1 MLEHRL
7 ARLES
12 VDSDLEHGKKL
23 TTKMKEPD
31 CFGKTVSMVN
41 SEEMNIFMTLQV
53 AEYVILNSSQINDDF
68 TARTQKLYC
77 SIHVCICIC
86 I

>member
-31 CFGKTVSMVN
+31 CFGKDCVN
-41 SEEMNIFMTLQV
+41 GEQ
-53 AEYVILNSSQINDDF
+53 
-68 TARTQKLYC
+68 
-77 SIHVCICIC
+77 
-86 I
+86 

>member
-1 MLEHRL
+1 
-7 ARLES
+7 
-12 VDSDLEHGKKL
+12 
-23 TTKMKEPD
+23 
-31 CFGKTVSMVN
+31 MVN

-77 SIHVCICIC
+77 TIHVCICIC